1 VSESDLLDPWPSDA
15 ERASE
20 GSLRPRK
27 LEEFV
32 GQARIREQLGIV
44 LESARR
50 RGLPPDHLLFSGPPG
65 LGKTSLA
72 AIVAAELGVGF
83 RVTSGP
89 ALERAGD
96 LAAILTGLEPGDVLF
111 VDEIHRL
118 PRAVEEVLYPAMEDF
133 QIDVVLGKGPGARS
147 LRLDLPRFTL
157 VSATTRTGLITSPLR
172 DRFGFSARLDY
183 YGPADLQSIVTR
195 SAAIL
200 GVTIDAA
207 GAEILARRSRGTPRI
222 ANRLLRR
229 VRDYAEVRADGAV
242 DEAVA
247 EAALELFEVDR
258 LGLDKLDLALLRVLC
273 ERFGGAPVGL
283 ATLAVSVGEE
293 QDTVED
299 VAEPYLLQLGF
310 LQRTPRGRV
319 ATAAAFAH
327 LGLEEPRGPGAA
339 PAPGSLFEPEGSGE
353 PRRGAPVGREGSGE
367 PRRGAP
373 VDREVTRDGRI
384 YELAISALPDRQR
397 QSGGHLVVARDVTER
412 RQVEEQLCAAL
423 NHERVA
429 TDRLAAA
436 LAGEQAAAEH
446 LRNLDEA
453 KSGFL
458 QAVSHDLRT
467 PLASVLGISLTLQR
481 GRGQLGPADTD
492 DLLGRLTANA
502 RKLDRILTGLLDL
515 DRLDR
520 GIVELRR
527 ERVDLARLVA
537 GVVSEAREELLDGHP
552 VSLELLPVQVVAD
565 AAKVERIVE
574 NLLAN
579 AARHTDPGTPIWVR
593 VTHGERGALLC
604 VDDAGPGVPAEQRES
619 IFRPFERGPG
629 GDSYTPGSGVGL
641 ALVAQIASLHDG
653 HAWVEDRAGGGASF
667 RVLLPEPNGDR

>member
-1 VSESDLLDPWPSDA
+1 MSWRWSPAGALLLA
-15 ERASE
+15 GA
-20 GSLRPRK
+20 
-27 LEEFV
+27 
-32 GQARIREQLGIV
+32 V
-44 LESARR
+44 LVTVAILYVWRR
-50 RGLPPDHLLFSGPPG
+50 RPATTIAGLLAVLLGAVLWS
-65 LGKTSLA
+65 
-72 AIVAAELGVGF
+72 VCY
-83 RVTSGP
+83 
-89 ALERAGD
+89 ALELSAGD
-96 LAAILTGLEPGDVLF
+96 LVGREYWGDLKYVGVCLLPPVYLAFVLQCSGHTRWPRWLGPVLTLEPLAVLILLATEVTHDLVRFYPAGATLATSQAAEAGPLFWPHLLYNNALVWTATVLLVVTLSRMSGLYRRQSVVLVAAILLPILLNLLFNLRVEPFGQVDLTPFAFVLTT
-111 VDEIHRL
+111 
-118 PRAVEEVLYPAMEDF
+118 AVLVWGVYQFSLLDLRP
-133 QIDVVLGKGPGARS
+133 VARS
-147 LRLDLPRFTL
+147 QIFKTISDPVLVLDPDGRVLDANPAAGRLVERPAAEIVGQPVTQLLPTW
-157 VSATTRTGLITSPLR
+157 SAT
-172 DRFGFSARLDY
+172 
-183 YGPADLQSIVTR
+183 VTE
-195 SAAIL
+195 AM
-200 GVTIDAA
+200 AA
-207 GAEILARRSRGTPRI
+207 G
-222 ANRLLRR
+222 
-229 VRDYAEVRADGAV
+229 V
-242 DEAVA
+242 DQA
-247 EAALELFEVDR
+247 
-258 LGLDKLDLALLRVLC
+258 
-273 ERFGGAPVGL
+273 
-283 ATLAVSVGEE
+283 S
-293 QDTVED
+293 
-299 VAEPYLLQLGF
+299 
-310 LQRTPRGRV
+310 
-319 ATAAAFAH
+319 
-327 LGLEEPRGPGAA
+327 
-339 PAPGSLFEPEGSGE
+339 PEGSGE
-353 PRRGAPVGREGSGE
+353 PRRDAPMS
-367 PRRGAP
+367 
-373 VDREVTRDGRI
+373 REVTRDGRI
-384 YELAISALPDRQR
+384 FELAISALPDRQR
-397 QSGGHLVVARDVTER
+397 QSGGNLVVARDVTER
-412 RQVEEQLCAAL
+412 RLVEEQLYAAL

-537 GVVSEAREELLDGHP
+537 GVVSEAREELLDGRP

>member
-1 VSESDLLDPWPSDA
+1 EPLGQVDLTPFAFVLTTAVLVWGVYQFSLLD
-15 ERASE
+15 
-20 GSLRPRK
+20 LRPVARSEIFRTISDPV
-27 LEEFV
+27 LVLDPDGRVLDANPAAGRLVDRPPAEIV
-32 GQARIREQLGIV
+32 GQPVTQV
-44 LESARR
+44 LPTWSAT
-50 RGLPPDHLLFSGPPG
+50 L
-65 LGKTSLA
+65 
-72 AIVAAELGVGF
+72 VAAV
-83 RVTSGP
+83 
-89 ALERAGD
+89 
-96 LAAILTGLEPGDVLF
+96 
-111 VDEIHRL
+111 
-118 PRAVEEVLYPAMEDF
+118 
-133 QIDVVLGKGPGARS
+133 
-147 LRLDLPRFTL
+147 
-157 VSATTRTGLITSPLR
+157 
-172 DRFGFSARLDY
+172 
-183 YGPADLQSIVTR
+183 
-195 SAAIL
+195 
-200 GVTIDAA
+200 AA
-207 GAEILARRSRGTPRI
+207 G
-222 ANRLLRR
+222 
-229 VRDYAEVRADGAV
+229 V
-242 DEAVA
+242 DQAS
-247 EAALELFEVDR
+247 
-258 LGLDKLDLALLRVLC
+258 K
-273 ERFGGAPVGL
+273 
-283 ATLAVSVGEE
+283 
-293 QDTVED
+293 
-299 VAEPYLLQLGF
+299 
-310 LQRTPRGRV
+310 
-319 ATAAAFAH
+319 
-327 LGLEEPRGPGAA
+327 
-339 PAPGSLFEPEGSGE
+339 
-353 PRRGAPVGREGSGE
+353 
-367 PRRGAP
+367 
-373 VDREVTRDGRI
+373 EVTREGRI
-384 YELAISALPDRQR
+384 YDLAISALPERQR
-397 QSGGHLVVARDVTER
+397 QPGGHLVVARDVTER

-537 GVVSEAREELLDGHP
+537 GVVSEAHEELLDGHP
-552 VSLELLPVQVVAD
+552 VSLELLPVQIVAD

-641 ALVAQIASLHDG
+641 ALVAQIASLHGG

>member
-1 VSESDLLDPWPSDA
+1 
-15 ERASE
+15 
-20 GSLRPRK
+20 
-27 LEEFV
+27 
-32 GQARIREQLGIV
+32 
-44 LESARR
+44 
-50 RGLPPDHLLFSGPPG
+50 
-65 LGKTSLA
+65 
-72 AIVAAELGVGF
+72 
-83 RVTSGP
+83 
-89 ALERAGD
+89 
-96 LAAILTGLEPGDVLF
+96 
-111 VDEIHRL
+111 
-118 PRAVEEVLYPAMEDF
+118 
-133 QIDVVLGKGPGARS
+133 
-147 LRLDLPRFTL
+147 
-157 VSATTRTGLITSPLR
+157 
-172 DRFGFSARLDY
+172 
-183 YGPADLQSIVTR
+183 
-195 SAAIL
+195 
-200 GVTIDAA
+200 
-207 GAEILARRSRGTPRI
+207 
-222 ANRLLRR
+222 
-229 VRDYAEVRADGAV
+229 
-242 DEAVA
+242 
-247 EAALELFEVDR
+247 
-258 LGLDKLDLALLRVLC
+258 
-273 ERFGGAPVGL
+273 
-283 ATLAVSVGEE
+283 
-293 QDTVED
+293 
-299 VAEPYLLQLGF
+299 
-310 LQRTPRGRV
+310 
-319 ATAAAFAH
+319 
-327 LGLEEPRGPGAA
+327 
-339 PAPGSLFEPEGSGE
+339 
-353 PRRGAPVGREGSGE
+353 
-367 PRRGAP
+367 

-641 ALVAQIASLHDG
+641 ALVAQIASLHNG
-653 HAWVEDRAGGGASF
+653 LAWVEDRAGGGASF
-667 RVLLPEPNGDR
+667 RVLLPGANGRG

>member
-1 VSESDLLDPWPSDA
+1 MSWRWSLAGPLLLA
-15 ERASE
+15 GA
-20 GSLRPRK
+20 
-27 LEEFV
+27 
-32 GQARIREQLGIV
+32 V
-44 LESARR
+44 LV
-50 RGLPPDHLLFSGPPG
+50 
-65 LGKTSLA
+65 TA
-72 AIVAAELGVGF
+72 AIVYVWRRRPTTTIAGLLAVLLGAVLWS
-83 RVTSGP
+83 VCY
-89 ALERAGD
+89 ALELSAGD
-96 LAAILTGLEPGDVLF
+96 LVGREYWGDLKYVGVCLLPPVYLAFVLQCSGHTRWPRWLGPVLTLEPLAVLILLATEATHDLVRFYPAGATLATAQAAEAGPLFWPHLLYNNALVWTATVLLVVTLSRMSGLYRRQSVVLVAAILLPILLNLLFNLQVEPFRQVDLTPFAFVLTT
-111 VDEIHRL
+111 
-118 PRAVEEVLYPAMEDF
+118 AVLVWGVYQFSLLDLRP
-133 QIDVVLGKGPGARS
+133 VARS
-147 LRLDLPRFTL
+147 QIFKTISDPVLVLDPNGRVLDANPAAGRLIERPVAEIVGQPVTQLLPTW
-157 VSATTRTGLITSPLR
+157 SAT
-172 DRFGFSARLDY
+172 
-183 YGPADLQSIVTR
+183 VTE
-195 SAAIL
+195 AM
-200 GVTIDAA
+200 AA
-207 GAEILARRSRGTPRI
+207 G
-222 ANRLLRR
+222 
-229 VRDYAEVRADGAV
+229 V
-242 DEAVA
+242 DQA
-247 EAALELFEVDR
+247 
-258 LGLDKLDLALLRVLC
+258 
-273 ERFGGAPVGL
+273 
-283 ATLAVSVGEE
+283 S
-293 QDTVED
+293 
-299 VAEPYLLQLGF
+299 
-310 LQRTPRGRV
+310 
-319 ATAAAFAH
+319 
-327 LGLEEPRGPGAA
+327 
-339 PAPGSLFEPEGSGE
+339 PEGSGE
-353 PRRGAPVGREGSGE
+353 PLG
-367 PRRGAP
+367 GAP